1 MRHKSIL
8 ILIILIMAIGFA
20 AVSTTL
26 VINGAAKV
34 SENTEDFFV
43 IFTAA
48 SLDGTDVYANTINDD
63 KKTINFSTNELKT
76 LKQSSV
82 LSYEITNNSSNYD
95 AEVQVTCKLKDNT
108 EAKYTSIKN
117 ELEGNATI
125 VKAKESV
132 NGTLTITL
140 EKTATEEVREEYI
153 CELTFNAVERTKKAF
168 FITNSDISDALNLGV
183 ESGLIPKLTSNEGS
197 NGKAFASGKI
207 YNGYEAWKSFNQ
219 DLTGNDAQNWASY
232 VEEGNTGYLGYEF
245 NKPVEVKSFYVNSL
259 KTDNNIGVCMKE
271 FVLQG
276 SNDGNNWIDLTD
288 KIMHSPQT
296 IKYYPV
302 TKNESSYKFY
312 RIYGISEGVS
322 NLIAI
327 HELQLFD
334 KDYYINIEDGLVP
347 KLTSNEGSNGKAFAS
362 GKIYNGYEAWK
373 SFNQDLTGNDAQN
386 WASYVEEGNTGY
398 LGYEFNKPVE
408 VKSFYVNSLKTDNNI
423 GVCMKEFVLQG
434 SNDGNNWIDL
444 TDKIMHSPQTIKY
457 YPVTKNESSY
467 KFYRIYGISEGVGN
481 LIAIHEL
488 QLFYIR

>member
-347 KLTSNEGSNGKAFAS
+347 KLTSNEESNGKAFAS

>member
-125 VKAKESV
+125 VKSKESV

-347 KLTSNEGSNGKAFAS
+347 KLTSNEESNGKAFAS

>member
-312 RIYGISEGVS
+312 RIYGISEGV
-322 NLIAI
+322 
-327 HELQLFD
+327 
-334 KDYYINIEDGLVP
+334 
-347 KLTSNEGSNGKAFAS
+347 
-362 GKIYNGYEAWK
+362 
-373 SFNQDLTGNDAQN
+373 
-386 WASYVEEGNTGY
+386 
-398 LGYEFNKPVE
+398 
-408 VKSFYVNSLKTDNNI
+408 
-423 GVCMKEFVLQG
+423 
-434 SNDGNNWIDL
+434 
-444 TDKIMHSPQTIKY
+444 
-457 YPVTKNESSY
+457 
-467 KFYRIYGISEGVGN
+467 GN